1 MASLRQYGDQ
11 SLRFW
16 MQQALRPDIV
26 GRGLRFALIVGTVV
40 TAINQGDVFTGSQIT
55 PGVLIKILLNYCVPY
70 FVATC
75 ADLAVLASQQ
85 RE

>member
-1 MASLRQYGDQ
+1 
-11 SLRFW
+11 
-16 MQQALRPDIV
+16 MQQALRPDIA

-55 PGVLIKILLNYCVPY
+55 PGVLIKILLNYCVSY